1 MPGAHL
7 ANESRYLFSPAID
20 GHISLVQ
27 ATLDLAICCMTFLSQ
42 SHYNINTL
50 VDDDGFTGLI
60 LRGSYRLHHFAV
72 NGWYELVKKYLQL
85 TQNKPLP
92 SELVH
97 CLRTLIFRRHND
109 EFTAERD
116 PFFKPAYLQ
125 PIKTEYPD
133 LYHFLVSIAQFHER
147 CSQTW
152 YHVNEGISLIQ
163 TFGQR
168 ADCNRGQMEPV

>member
-1 MPGAHL
+1 
-7 ANESRYLFSPAID
+7 
-20 GHISLVQ
+20 
-27 ATLDLAICCMTFLSQ
+27 MTFLSQ

-133 LYHFLVSIAQFHER
+133 LYH
-147 CSQTW
+147 W